1 MKNGM
6 MKTLALCLALALVL
20 AAGAAYA
27 EGNPVPDVYERVS
40 GAVVQVRNMAETWSP
55 ETGPTVET
63 ALSASGVYI
72 EEGFVLTNWHVVYE
86 NDYMEVET
94 LDGQIVRAKNVYTD
108 DSVDLAV
115 LALEAPLQGVT
126 PVTLGDSEAVR
137 PGDVAIVIGNPE
149 MEGIVYPC
157 TLTVGY
163 ISGVKRPSADMGY
176 FTRAVPLIQLDAALN
191 NGCSGGGLFN
201 MAGELI
207 GLTTLKAGLIDDMP
221 YEGMGFAIPSA
232 TIQRVAGDLIT
243 HGVVKRPRM
252 GVMVSDLDGP
262 EEPIRTYPPAGLL
275 ASEVDPTG
283 PAAQA
288 GMLLND
294 IIVEFD
300 GARVHTFNELSTLL
314 DTHQAGDVVHVKVY
328 RCLDE
333 EGRMIENAKYVEMD
347 ITLGILD

>member
-1 MKNGM
+1 MK
-6 MKTLALCLALALVL
+6 KVLALAMILVL
-20 AAGAAYA
+20 AMGLGAARA
-27 EGNPVPDVYERVS
+27 EGNSIADVYEQVS

-55 ETGPTVET
+55 ETGATIET
-63 ALSASGVYI
+63 ALSATGVYI
-72 EEGFVLTNWHVVYE
+72 GEGFVLTNWHVVYE

-115 LALEAPLQGVT
+115 LALEEPLAGVT
-126 PVTLGDSEAVR
+126 PVMLGDSEALR

-149 MEGIVYPC
+149 MEGIVFPG

-163 ISGVKRPSADMGY
+163 ISGVNRPSADMGY

-191 NGCSGGGLFN
+191 NGLSGGGLFN
-201 MAGELI
+201 TAGELV
-207 GLTTLKAGLIDDMP
+207 GLTTLKAGLIEDVF
-221 YEGMGFAIPSA
+221 YESMGFAIPSA
-232 TIQRVAGDLIT
+232 TIQRVAGDLMA

-275 ASEVDPTG
+275 ASEVDPEG
-283 PAAQA
+283 PAGQA

-300 GARVHTFNELSTLL
+300 GVRVHTFNELSSLL
-314 DTHQAGDVVHVKVY
+314 DAHQAGDVVHVKVY

-333 EGRMIENAKYVEMD
+333 EGYMTDDAEYVEMD